1 MSLHLSTHQIISNPA
16 ESKGYDFY
24 EYNGKEGIKLK
35 KRMIY
40 FMLFLMIFTLISG
53 CSPEDK
59 SDEPALGKYVLQGAE
74 TEDWAW
80 VILKENHQ
88 FEFNRNIAT
97 SYLPIGTYKVENHT
111 LILMANEN
119 EYYYF
124 TINGDELILQG
135 SKLTN
140 QLLEDHAVFKLKK

>member
-1 MSLHLSTHQIISNPA
+1 M
-16 ESKGYDFY
+16 
-24 EYNGKEGIKLK
+24 K

-40 FMLFLMIFTLISG
+40 IVLFLIVFTLISG
-53 CSPEDK
+53 CSTEDK
-59 SDEPALGKYVLQGAE
+59 NAEPKIGKYVLQGAE

-80 VILKENHQ
+80 VMLKEGYQ

-97 SYLPIGTYKVENHT
+97 SYLPIGTYKVENN
-111 LILMANEN
+111 ILVLKANEN
-119 EYYYF
+119 ELYYF

>member
-1 MSLHLSTHQIISNPA
+1 
-16 ESKGYDFY
+16 
-24 EYNGKEGIKLK
+24 LK
-35 KRMIY
+35 KSTIY
-40 FMLFLMIFTLISG
+40 FMLILIVFTLISG
-53 CSPEDK
+53 CSTQDK
-59 SDEPALGKYVLQGAE
+59 NAEPKIGKYILQGAE

-97 SYLPIGTYKVENHT
+97 SYLPIGTYKVENQT

-119 EYYYF
+119 ETYSF

-135 SKLTN
+135 SKLTD
-140 QLLEDHAVFKLKK
+140 QLLKDHAVFKLKK

>member
-1 MSLHLSTHQIISNPA
+1 MR
-16 ESKGYDFY
+16 SKGYDFY
-24 EYNGKEGIKLK
+24 EYSGKEGIKLK

-40 FMLFLMIFTLISG
+40 IVLFLIVFTLISG
-53 CSPEDK
+53 CSTEDK
-59 SDEPALGKYVLQGAE
+59 NAEPKIGKYVLQGAE

-80 VILKENHQ
+80 VMLKEGYQ

-97 SYLPIGTYKVENHT
+97 SYLPIGTYKVENN
-111 LILMANEN
+111 ILVLKANEN
-119 EYYYF
+119 ELYYF